1 MYNFYIKLGIT
12 LKINIL
18 HYLAMLLRRK
28 NDGYVW
34 IGLNDIDREGNFVWA
49 DGSPGKGF

>member
-1 MYNFYIKLGIT
+1 
-12 LKINIL
+12 
-18 HYLAMLLRRK
+18 MLLRRK

-49 DGSPGKGF
+49 DGSPGKAFSSLASKPINFRRIRTGSQPY